1 MDLIAENIVKRFNNF
16 LVLKNISF
24 KVSSGSALA
33 ITGPNGSGKTTL
45 IKILCNL
52 MAPTRGQIIYRN
64 GSVTI
69 KRENI
74 YQFIGLVGPYL
85 QLYQEL
91 TAQENIDFF
100 AGMRNLKHYEPKI
113 KTLMQLFN
121 LSGREHDPV
130 KTYSS
135 GMQQRLKYVCALM
148 HDPEILFVDEP
159 RSNLDRKGIETVYQ
173 ILTEQKKEKILILST
188 NDREDLHLA
197 DQTIEV
203 GIQ

>member
-100 AGMRNLKHYEPKI
+100 AGMRNLKHYKPKI

-121 LSGREHDPV
+121 LNGREHDPV